1 MREVEKTYDGLE
13 SREWK
18 RELVGLLAGMV
29 CDYLKGEG
37 LLRADDKL
45 TEKARGKIEESR
57 RLIEDGGQW
66 EAGKRND
73 PCVPEDT
80 NIY

>member
-1 MREVEKTYDGLE
+1 MKEVEKAYDGLE

-18 RELVGLLAGMV
+18 MELVGLLAGMV

-45 TEKARGKIEESR
+45 TEKARGKIEEAR
-57 RLIEDGGQW
+57 RLIEDGGRW
-66 EAGKRND
+66 EAGKGNN

>member
-1 MREVEKTYDGLE
+1 MREVKKAYDGLE
-13 SREWK
+13 SREWR

-45 TEKARGKIEESR
+45 TEKARGKIEEAR
-57 RLIEDGGQW
+57 RLIEDGRRW
-66 EAGKRND
+66 DAGENNT
-73 PCVPEDT
+73 CLPEDT
-80 NIY
+80 NLY